1 MMNMKKTYADE
12 CSPESLDRGKNTYGS
27 KPLITRTVE
36 EIEEE
41 AKIEAIATNV
51 GLMGPYGIIGISVR
65 DMKELSKYKDPISV
79 WMSRYAWML
88 RKEDDEETF
97 Y

>member
-1 MMNMKKTYADE
+1 MMNMEKTYADE

-27 KPLITRTVE
+27 TSTWEPTRSIE

-41 AKIEAIATNV
+41 AKIEAIAKKV
-51 GLMGPYGIIGISVR
+51 GLTEGETMTEGIPEKVMI
-65 DMKELSKYKDPISV
+65 ELSSYYDPISV
-79 WMSRYAWML
+79 WISRKRL
-88 RKEDDEETF
+88 TERDEETF